1 MASCSN
7 DGIFFSID
15 LFPVFIADGAL
26 WIPFLLCAKVREKV
40 GGWEGVKIH
49 LLAELSTQFSVG

>member
-1 MASCSN
+1 MTFCSN

-26 WIPFLLCAKVREKV
+26 WIPFLVCAEVREKGE
-40 GGWEGVKIH
+40 GGKIH
-49 LLAELSTQFSVG
+49 LLAELST